1 MKSKIVLAT
10 VAMLMLCTAA
20 FSQRGKKALSIMGA
34 YAFQDKVTFYDAYG
48 YIRDGGMW
56 NVGFE
61 YFIDENR
68 AIELGYTRMDT
79 KVPLY
84 TYNMGVQLNSG
95 KERVSLNYILVGVN
109 NYLPL
114 ESAKILPYF
123 GAGLGVG
130 IADAKDA
137 SNTYTKF
144 AWNIKGGL
152 QLKTSAAVSFKLQ
165 AQLLSIAEG
174 ISGGFY
180 VGTGGSGASTY
191 TYSSI
196 FQFTLGGGVCFS
208 F

>member
-1 MKSKIVLAT
+1 MKSKIVWALI
-10 VAMLMLCTAA
+10 AMMMLSPVA

-56 NVGFE
+56 NVGLE

-68 AIELGYTRMDT
+68 AIEIGYTRMDT

-84 TYNMGVQLNSG
+84 TYNTGFHLNPG
-95 KERVSLNYILVGVN
+95 KERVSLNYILLGVN

-114 ESAKILPYF
+114 ESANILPYF

-137 SNTYTKF
+137 NNSYTKF

-152 QLKTSAAVSFKLQ
+152 QLKTSAAVSFKVQ

-180 VGTGGSGASTY
+180 VGTGGSGATTY

-196 FQFTLGGGVCFS
+196 FQFALGGGVCFS